1 MIVIPAI
8 DLRGGRAVRL
18 LQGDPEAETTYAAD
32 PVEVAVRFQEE
43 GARRL
48 HVVDLD
54 AALGEGDNR
63 ERIEAICRA
72 VQVPVQVGGGIRS
85 IDDIGELLAAGAK
98 RAILGTAA
106 AADATFVRRAVEE
119 HAEAIVVAIDVRGD
133 HVMVRGWQE
142 EGPTL
147 IEAIPVLD
155 DAGAPRYLVTS
166 IARDGTL
173 KGPDMQLYRDM
184 QRLTGTPIIA
194 SGGVRDA
201 DDVWALRDLG
211 CEAAVAGKSLYEK
224 TLKLSQVIRGQTQ
237 GPVAK

>member
-18 LQGDPEAETTYAAD
+18 MQGDPDAETTYAAD

-54 AALGEGDNR
+54 AALGDGENR
-63 ERIEAICRA
+63 ERIEVICRA

-85 IDDIGELLAAGAK
+85 SDDIGEVLGAGAK
-98 RAILGTAA
+98 RVILGTAA
-106 AADATFVRRAVEE
+106 AADPAFVRRAVEE
-119 HAEAIVVAIDVRGD
+119 HAEAIVVAVDVRGG
-133 HVMVRGWQE
+133 HVMVKGWQE
-142 EGPTL
+142 EGPAL
-147 IEAIPVLD
+147 DDALPALD

-173 KGPDMQLYRDM
+173 KGPDMKLYEHM
-184 QRLTGTPIIA
+184 LKLTQTPLIA

-201 DDVWALRDLG
+201 DDVWALRELG
-211 CEAAVAGKSLYEK
+211 CEAVVTGKALYEK
-224 TLKLSQVIRGQTQ
+224 TLKLAQVIRG
-237 GPVAK
+237 

>member
-18 LQGDPEAETTYAAD
+18 MQGDPDAETTYAAD

-54 AALGEGDNR
+54 AALGDGENR

-85 IDDIGELLAAGAK
+85 SEDIGEVLGAGAK
-98 RAILGTAA
+98 RVILGTAA
-106 AADATFVRRAVEE
+106 AADPAFVRRAVEE
-119 HAEAIVVAIDVRGD
+119 HAEAIVVAVDVRGG
-133 HVMVRGWQE
+133 HVMVKGWQE
-142 EGPTL
+142 EGPAL
-147 IEAIPVLD
+147 DDALPALD

-173 KGPDMQLYRDM
+173 KGPDMKLYEHM
-184 QRLTGTPIIA
+184 LKLTQTPLIA

-211 CEAAVAGKSLYEK
+211 CEAVVTGKALYER
-224 TLKLSQVIRGQTQ
+224 TLKLSQVIRG
-237 GPVAK
+237 